1 MSGEIKKKGSN
12 KDSIRIILV
21 IALIIIAAG
30 SGYKIYTDSIAQDEL
45 QAEFDQTKATI
56 TTKLDSISGQLS
68 SRISEIARLGG
79 NIDSLV
85 TLKDSIIAQ
94 RDQLQRTRT
103 ANKAIINRL
112 DRKVTGYEE
121 LLLAKDD
128 EIEALKVINSKLLV
142 ENTELKVEKN
152 ELNATIREA
161 NQTQQKLEQKVS
173 LAAKLNAENIKVFNV
188 NSRGKEREG
197 DFRSRQAEK
206 IKVTFNLSENAVAPI
221 AGHKIMIQI
230 VDPAGNVV
238 FDIARGSGSY
248 QVDGREQFYTSI
260 QEILFDNSKQALS
273 FVYDKG
279 SEFDKGDYK
288 INIISDFY
296 QIGQVGFNV
305 R

>member
-1 MSGEIKKKGSN
+1 MAEEAKKKSGN

-21 IALIIIAAG
+21 IALIIVAAG
-30 SGYKIYTDSIAQDEL
+30 AGYKIYTDGIAKEQL
-45 QAEFDQTKATI
+45 QAEFDQTKTI
-56 TTKLDSISGQLS
+56 LTTKLDSISGQLS
-68 SRISEIARLGG
+68 NRISEIARLGG

-85 TLKDSIIAQ
+85 TLKDSITAE

-103 ANKAIINRL
+103 ANKAIIQRL

-128 EIEALKVINSKLLV
+128 EIAALKVINTQLLE
-142 ENTELKVEKN
+142 ENTDLKVEKN

-161 NQTQQKLEQKVS
+161 NQTKQQLEQKIS
-173 LAAKLNAENIKVFNV
+173 LAAKLKAENIKVYNV

-206 IKVTFNLSENAVAPI
+206 IKVTFNLSENVVAPV

-238 FDIARGSGSY
+238 FDIARGSGSF
-248 QVDGREQFYTSI
+248 QVDGREQFYTAM
-260 QEILFDNSKQALS
+260 QEILFDNSKQELS

-296 QIGQVGFNV
+296 KIGQAGFSV

>member
-1 MSGEIKKKGSN
+1 MSGETKKKGSN

>member
-1 MSGEIKKKGSN
+1 MAEEAKKKSGN

-21 IALIIIAAG
+21 IALIIVATGA
-30 SGYKIYTDSIAQDEL
+30 GYKIYTDGIAKEQL
-45 QAEFDQTKATI
+45 QAEFDQTKTI
-56 TTKLDSISGQLS
+56 LTTKLDSISGQLS
-68 SRISEIARLGG
+68 NRISEIARLGG

-85 TLKDSIIAQ
+85 TLKDSITAE

-103 ANKAIINRL
+103 ANKAIIQRL

-128 EIEALKVINSKLLV
+128 EIAALKVINTQLLE
-142 ENTELKVEKN
+142 ENTDLKVEKN

-161 NQTQQKLEQKVS
+161 NQTKQQLEQKIS
-173 LAAKLNAENIKVFNV
+173 LAAKLKAENIKVYNV

-206 IKVTFNLSENAVAPI
+206 IKVTFNLSENAVAPV

-238 FDIARGSGSY
+238 FDIARGSGSF
-248 QVDGREQFYTSI
+248 QVDGREQFYTAM
-260 QEILFDNSKQALS
+260 QEILFDNSKQELS

-296 QIGQVGFNV
+296 EIGQAGFSV

>member
-1 MSGEIKKKGSN
+1 MAEEAKKKSGN

-21 IALIIIAAG
+21 IALIIVAAG
-30 SGYKIYTDSIAQDEL
+30 AGYKIYTDGIAKEQL
-45 QAEFDQTKATI
+45 QAEFDQTKTI
-56 TTKLDSISGQLS
+56 LTTKLDSISGQLS
-68 SRISEIARLGG
+68 NRISEIARLGG

-85 TLKDSIIAQ
+85 TLKDSITAE

-103 ANKAIINRL
+103 ANKAIIQRL

-128 EIEALKVINSKLLV
+128 EIAALKVINTQLLE
-142 ENTELKVEKN
+142 ENTDLKVEKN

-161 NQTQQKLEQKVS
+161 NQTKQQLEQKIS
-173 LAAKLNAENIKVFNV
+173 LAAKLKAENIKVYNV

-206 IKVTFNLSENAVAPI
+206 IKVTFNLSENAVAPV

-238 FDIARGSGSY
+238 FDIARGSGSF
-248 QVDGREQFYTSI
+248 QVDGREQFYTAM
-260 QEILFDNSKQALS
+260 QEILFDNSKQELS

-296 QIGQVGFNV
+296 EIGQAGFSV